1 MDPNL
6 EKDKK
11 WYQLAVEDA
20 LHQLGSAPEGPT
32 SSEAALRL
40 EKYGPNKLG
49 DEQPASPL
57 RVFLNQFKNP
67 LIYIL
72 LLAAAVTASL
82 GMFKDKV
89 EQEHTGEIKVR
100 FVRPDGS

>member
-1 MDPNL
+1 MDPYL

-11 WYQLAVEDA
+11 WYQLPVEDA
-20 LHQLGSAPEGPT
+20 LHQLGSTPGGLT

-49 DEQPASPL
+49 DEQPTSPL

-72 LLAAAVTASL
+72 LLALSVVFTVEIDKLLARKARRISL
-82 GMFKDKV
+82 K
-89 EQEHTGEIKVR
+89 
-100 FVRPDGS
+100 P